1 MCSPSA
7 EYGETRSLS
16 IVDSLLASQSNISG
30 VSEIL
35 NGCLYVYLFSVI
47 CLTDDQMLYDG
58 RTCRERSGRNQRK
71 DESRQDYN
79 RVEVCRTSLETVR
92 IMLTYIVDP
101 LSQRLW
107 HCVYES

>member
-35 NGCLYVYLFSVI
+35 NGCLYVDLSPSMFLV
-47 CLTDDQMLYDG
+47 DDQVLYDG
-58 RTCRERSGRNQRK
+58 RTRRERFGRDQRK
-71 DESRQDYN
+71 DEPRQDYH
-79 RVEVCRTSLETVR
+79 RVEVWPFSL
-92 IMLTYIVDP
+92 
-101 LSQRLW
+101 
-107 HCVYES
+107 